1 MHTRAR
7 AAKSP
12 RSNYLAVTLRRIDLD
27 RGGRAVLRG
36 VDWSIRPGQ
45 RWLLIGGNGAG
56 KTQLLK
62 LISGAV
68 WPMPTDR
75 ELRRYV
81 WRGEKFETPAGI
93 LDEIAY
99 VGAERQDRYEHYEWN
114 FRAREVVGT
123 GLHRTDIPMHDLS
136 AVEQRR
142 VAGLLRKLGIESL
155 ADRRFLT
162 LSYGERRLVLIA
174 RALASRPKLLL
185 LDEVANGLD
194 ARNHARLLGWL
205 GSTAGSS
212 LPWVFATHRREDVPD
227 SVTHLLELEKG
238 RVVRAG
244 AMRPAGA
251 RELLR
256 QEELAFFRGR
266 RPARRRTA
274 RSRGKPI
281 VAMRNAHVHVDD
293 AHILHGVDIEVRA
306 GDCWVVHGANGSGKS
321 TLLRTIHGDHGV
333 AAGGVIER
341 AGIVPGVPLEKFKLR
356 TAYVAPHLQT
366 WHAPKMPVIEVVAS
380 GRYASIGLND
390 ALTLADR
397 KHAERALRR
406 FGLFAMRART
416 MAELSY
422 GQARRVL
429 FARAWAREPR
439 LALLDE
445 PFAGLDRATRADL
458 AQRLNE
464 WLEEGGSCVIA
475 THHREE
481 WPAHTTHVLELA
493 HGRAISAHAVGEA

>member
-1 MHTRAR
+1 MPKRSR
-7 AAKSP
+7 AANLFLS
-12 RSNYLAVTLRRIDLD
+12 VTLRRIDLD
-27 RGGRAVLRG
+27 RGGRAVLRD
-36 VDWSIRPGQ
+36 VAWSIRPGQ

-68 WPMPTDR
+68 WPAPTGK
-75 ELRRYV
+75 EVRRYH
-81 WRGEKFETPAGI
+81 WKGERFDQPAGI
-93 LDEIAY
+93 LEEIAY

-114 FRAREVVGT
+114 FPARDVVGT
-123 GLHRTDIPMHDLS
+123 GITRSDIPMRALND
-136 AVEQRR
+136 AETRR
-142 VAGLLRKLGIESL
+142 VAALFKRLDIAEL

-174 RALASRPKLLL
+174 RALASQPKLLL

-194 ARNHARLLGWL
+194 ARNHARLMRWL
-205 GSTAGSS
+205 SSTDASD
-212 LPWVFATHRREDVPD
+212 LPWVFATHRGPDVPD
-227 SVTHLLELEKG
+227 SMTHLLELQQG
-238 RVVRAG
+238 RVRRSG
-244 AMRPAGA
+244 AMRATRA

-256 QEELAFFRGR
+256 QDSSEFLDAS
-266 RPARRRTA
+266 ARRRVKA
-274 RSRGKPI
+274 RPRRRVLVSL
-281 VAMRNAHVHVDD
+281 RNAHVHVDD
-293 AHILHGVDIEVRA
+293 AHILHGIDMVIAA

-321 TLLRTIHGDHGV
+321 TLLRTIYGDHGV
-333 AAGGVIER
+333 ASGGSIMR

-366 WHAPKMPVIEVVAS
+366 WHAPKMPVMEVVAS
-380 GRYASIGLND
+380 GRYASIGLNE
-390 ALTLADR
+390 AITASDR
-397 KHAERALRR
+397 RHAERALMR
-406 FGLFAMRART
+406 FGLLGLKNRT
-416 MAELSY
+416 MAEMSY

-458 AQRLNE
+458 ARRLNT
-464 WLEEGGSCVIA
+464 WLAEGGSCVIA

-481 WPAHTTHVLELA
+481 WPAHTTHVLEMA
-493 HGRAISAHAVGEA
+493 DGHAVETVAGDSR

>member
-1 MHTRAR
+1 MPQRAGKPSAR
-7 AAKSP
+7 NFLS
-12 RSNYLAVTLRRIDLD
+12 VTLRRVDLD
-27 RGGRAVLRG
+27 RGDHAVLR
-36 VDWSIRPGQ
+36 DLAWRITPGQ

-62 LISGAV
+62 LVSGAV
-68 WPMPTDR
+68 WPTPTGR
-75 ELRRYV
+75 ELRRYH
-81 WRGEKFETPAGI
+81 WRGEHQDTPAGV
-93 LDEIAY
+93 LEEIAY

-114 FRAREVVGT
+114 FLAREVVGT
-123 GLHRTDIPMHDLS
+123 GIQRTDIPMRDL
-136 AVEQRR
+136 APAERRR
-142 VAGLLRKLGIESL
+142 VAGLFERLDIEEL
-155 ADRRFLT
+155 AERRFLT

-174 RALASRPKLLL
+174 RALAWAPKLLL

-194 ARNHARLLGWL
+194 ARNHARLMKWL
-205 GSTAGSS
+205 AGTDNSA
-212 LPWVFATHRREDVPD
+212 LPWIFATHRSTDVPG
-227 SVTHLLELEKG
+227 SMTHLIELQQG
-238 RVVRAG
+238 RVRRQG
-244 AMRPAGA
+244 RMRPEKA

-256 QEELAFFRGR
+256 QDSREFLVPGT
-266 RPARRRTA
+266 RRRA
-274 RSRGKPI
+274 YNKRRR
-281 VAMRNAHVHVDD
+281 VLVRLAAADVHVDD
-293 AHILHGVDIEVRA
+293 AHILHGIDLEVMA

-321 TLLRTIHGDHGV
+321 TLLRTIYGDHGV
-333 AAGGVIER
+333 AAGGSISR
-341 AGIVPGVPLEKFKLR
+341 AGIVPGVPLEAFKRR

-366 WHAPKMPVIEVVAS
+366 WHAPKMPVMEVVAS

-390 ALTLADR
+390 AITAADR
-397 KHAERALRR
+397 RHAERALRR
-406 FGLFAMRART
+406 FGMFGVRQRT

-458 AQRLNE
+458 ARRLNT
-464 WLEEGGSCVIA
+464 WIAGGGSCIIA

-493 HGRAISAHAVGEA
+493 GGRAVRSGAVGEV